1 VAPLQA
7 VELLLA
13 ARKHPEVKEL
23 ALFER
28 VKEVIVKQLSVPE
41 SKVTE
46 SASFNGDLS
55 ADSLDLVELI
65 MALEDEF
72 KVEIPEEDAEKIQ
85 TVGDAVRYLE
95 EKGIGG

>member
-1 VAPLQA
+1 
-7 VELLLA
+7 
-13 ARKHPEVKEL
+13 L

-72 KVEIPEEDAEKIQ
+72 KVEIPEQDAEKIQ

-95 EKGIGG
+95 EKGIGA

>member
-1 VAPLQA
+1 M
-7 VELLLA
+7 
-13 ARKHPEVKEL
+13 

-46 SASFNGDLS
+46 SASFQGDLS
-55 ADSLDLVELI
+55 ADSLDTVELV

-72 KVEIPEEDAEKIQ
+72 NVEIPEEDAEKIQ

-95 EKGIGG
+95 EKGIGA

>member
-1 VAPLQA
+1 
-7 VELLLA
+7 
-13 ARKHPEVKEL
+13 VKEL

-46 SASFNGDLS
+46 SASFQGDLS
-55 ADSLDLVELI
+55 ADSLDTVELV

-95 EKGIGG
+95 EKGIGA

>member
-1 VAPLQA
+1 M
-7 VELLLA
+7 
-13 ARKHPEVKEL
+13 

-28 VKEVIVKQLSVPE
+28 VRDVIVRELSVPE

-46 SASFNGDLS
+46 EATFDGDLS
-55 ADSLDLVELI
+55 ADSLDVVELV

-72 KVEIPEEDAEKIQ
+72 DVEIPEEDAEKIR

-95 EKGIGG
+95 AKGVAG